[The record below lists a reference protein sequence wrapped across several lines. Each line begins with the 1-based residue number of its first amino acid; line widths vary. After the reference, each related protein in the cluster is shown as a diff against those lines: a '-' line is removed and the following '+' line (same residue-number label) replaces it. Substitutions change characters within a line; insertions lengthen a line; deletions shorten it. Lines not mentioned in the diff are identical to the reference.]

1 MIMVQCFDFY
11 LLLFQR
17 FQHSMERLAFPGV
30 DELFAET
37 TTKEASGNTTTT
49 TPPLLQLIRALVRTD
64 AAWIPSGAGYSLYIR
79 PTVIATQAT
88 LGVAPPTSLVLFVI
102 MSPVGPYYTPT
113 TTTTT
118 TTTTIPRHRSTTS
131 TIAKNEKEDNE
142 GINGDDTGAASTF
155 FLKPIKLTADITDC
169 VRAWPGGTG
178 KFHSIPFYSVV
189 FLLCYILTNIV
200 NFHI

>member
-1 MIMVQCFDFY
+1 MI
-11 LLLFQR
+11 LFQR
-17 FQHSMERLAFPGV
+17 FKHSMERLAFPGV
-30 DELFAET
+30 DELFED
-37 TTKEASGNTTTT
+37 TKEALGNTQTTT
-49 TPPLLQLIRALVRTD
+49 PLLQLIRALVRTD

-178 KFHSIPFYSVV
+178 KFRSKVFCYATYSQT
-189 FLLCYILTNIV
+189 L
-200 NFHI
+200 